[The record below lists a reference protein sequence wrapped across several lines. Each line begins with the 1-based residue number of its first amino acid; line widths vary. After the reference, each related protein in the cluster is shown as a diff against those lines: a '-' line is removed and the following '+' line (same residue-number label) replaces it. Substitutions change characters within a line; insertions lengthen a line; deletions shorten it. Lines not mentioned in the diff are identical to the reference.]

1 MKKRILFLDR
11 DGTLIHEPP
20 EDFQVDALDKLAFLP
35 AVITSLHHIT
45 QKLDYLLVMV
55 TNQDGLGTDSFPE
68 ADFWPPQNAM
78 MKVFEQEDI
87 HFHKVHIDRT
97 FKAEGA
103 PTRKPGTALL
113 TEYMQG
119 DYDLEGSFVVGDRH
133 SDILL
138 AKNLGAKGILL
149 GESTDDQDQINNLKE
164 FEGTLAF
171 ETTSWKEIVS
181 FLLDQE
187 GRKAHIQRTTK
198 ETDIQVRLDLDGS
211 GTYQNDTGI
220 GFLDHML
227 DQLARH
233 GNLDLSVQVKGDL
246 HIDEH
251 HSIEDAAIALGQA
264 FSQAL
269 GDKRGITRYGSFLL
283 PMDEALAQVALD
295 FSGRGYLVFQAPLKR
310 EKVGAFPI
318 EMVEHFFQ
326 SFAEHARCTLN
337 IQASGKND
345 HHIIEAIFK
354 GVAQCIKQAKHKM
367 EGNTGLPSTKGLL

>member
-11 DGTLIHEPP
+11 DGTLIYEPQ
-20 EDFQVDALDKLAFLP
+20 DNYQVDSLEKLDFLP
-35 AVITSLHHIT
+35 GVITSLY
-45 QKLDYLLVMV
+45 QVVQASDYLLVMI

-68 ADFWPPQNAM
+68 EDFWPPHNAM
-78 MKVFEQEDI
+78 MKLFEQEGI

-113 TEYMQG
+113 TEYMEG
-119 DYDLEGSFVVGDRH
+119 NYDLEHSFVVGDRH

-149 GESTDDQDQINNLKE
+149 GESTDSQDQIDNLTE
-164 FEGTLAF
+164 LEGVLAL
-171 ETTSWKEIVS
+171 ETDSWKEISS
-181 FLLDQE
+181 FLLSQK
-187 GRKAHIQRTTK
+187 GRTAHIQRTSK
-198 ETDIQVRLDLDGS
+198 ETDIQVRLDLDGT
-211 GTYQNDTGI
+211 GTYNNQTGI

-233 GNLDLSVQVKGDL
+233 GNLDLEVQVKGDL

-295 FSGRGYLVFQAPLKR
+295 FSGRGYLVFEAPLTR
-310 EKVGAFPI
+310 EKVGELSYRDGRALLSI
-318 EMVEHFFQ
+318 LCRACALYTEYS
-326 SFAEHARCTLN
+326 SFREAMITTL
-337 IQASGKND
+337 
-345 HHIIEAIFK
+345 
-354 GVAQCIKQAKHKM
+354 
-367 EGNTGLPSTKGLL
+367 